1 MKPLELPASKELRR
15 RRRLELVVHLLQIFK
30 GLDSEVLE
38 ELVPEV
44 EWVSLRSGET
54 LFRQGEA
61 AEAVFFVINGRLRV
75 VAEESSG
82 PRVLNEVGPGES
94 LGEMALLTDDVRSA
108 TVYAVRDAQLA
119 RLDEPTFRQFVE
131 KHPAAMKRIAEFV
144 VRRLRLQSSSKSAPR
159 ARLATVAVVP
169 ASPGASVT
177 AFAEGLT
184 SALAQHGPATRLN
197 RWRAD
202 EALGRPGAAELPE
215 EDPDAMRLVQWLNE
229 REAAYRYVVYE
240 ADPSWSGWS
249 ERAIRQADHVLVVAD
264 AHADAALG
272 ANELRMREYGRRGRA
287 PEQSLVLLWKKG
299 SPGPSDSAR
308 WLEPRDYPRHHHV
321 RGSEPADLVRLARV
335 LTGSSVGLVLGG
347 GGARG
352 FAHIGVLRA
361 FQELEI
367 PVDLV
372 GGTSIGAILA
382 ALVAMGR
389 DPAEILDQVR
399 DQFESVFD
407 PTLPIVSL
415 LAGRRIATRLAEAF
429 GGAAIEDLAI
439 PFFCVSTNLTQA
451 TEVVHR
457 RGLLV
462 KAVRA
467 SISLPGILPP
477 VVSGGDL
484 LVDGGMTNNLPI
496 DVMHDAVVGG
506 RVVAVDVSPEVDL
519 HAGDEGGYEVS
530 GWRLLRQRLSP
541 FTQAPPPPYILNV
554 LTRSSLVASIIAERE
569 KQARAAASLY
579 LKIPAEDVKL
589 LAFDAI
595 EEIADRGYEAT
606 RDAVA
611 SWWERCSS
619 AAS

>member
-1 MKPLELPASKELRR
+1 VRPLEQPASKELQRR
-15 RRRLELVVHLLQIFK
+15 RHFELVVHLLQIFK
-30 GLDSEVLE
+30 GLDTEVLE
-38 ELVPEV
+38 ELVPVV
-44 EWVSLRSGET
+44 EWLSLRSGET
-54 LFRQGEA
+54 LFHQGDTA
-61 AEAVFFVINGRLRV
+61 DAVFFVINGRLRV

-82 PRVLNEVGPGES
+82 QRVLNEVGPGES
-94 LGEMALLTDDVRSA
+94 VGEMALLTDDDRSA

-119 RLDEPTFRQFVE
+119 RLDEPTFRQFVD

-144 VRRLRLQSSSKSAPR
+144 VRRLRFQSGSMAAKH

-169 ASPGASVT
+169 ARPGTPVT
-177 AFAEGLT
+177 AFAEGLS
-184 SALAQHGPATRLN
+184 SALAQHGPTSRLN

-202 EALGRPGAAELPE
+202 EAVGRSGAAELPE
-215 EDPDAMRLVQWLNE
+215 QDPDAMRLVQWLNE
-229 REAAYRYVVYE
+229 REASYRYVVYE
-240 ADPSWSGWS
+240 ADANWTGWS

-264 AHADAALG
+264 ALG
-272 ANELRMREYGRRGRA
+272 DPTLGENELRMREYGRRGRA
-287 PEQSLVLLWKKG
+287 PEQSLVLLWRKG
-299 SPGPSDSAR
+299 SPGPSDSNR
-308 WLEPRDYPRHHHV
+308 WLEPRSFPRHYHV
-321 RGSEPADLVRLARV
+321 RGAEPADLLRLARV
-335 LTGSSVGLVLGG
+335 LTGNAVGLVLGG

-361 FQELEI
+361 LQELEI
-367 PVDLV
+367 PIDLV

-389 DPAEILDQVR
+389 DPAEILDHAQK
-399 DQFESVFD
+399 QFGAVFD
-407 PTLPIVSL
+407 PTFPIVSL
-415 LAGRRIATRLAEAF
+415 LAGRRIETRLSEAF
-429 GGAAIEDLAI
+429 GDAAIEDLAI
-439 PFFCVSTNLTQA
+439 PFFCVSTNLTRA

-457 RGLLV
+457 RGLLA

-477 VVSGGDL
+477 VASRGDL

-496 DVMHDAVVGG
+496 DVMHDAVAGG

-519 HAGDEGGYEVS
+519 HAGEEGGYEVS
-530 GWRLLRQRLSP
+530 GWRLLRQRLNP
-541 FTQAPPPPYILNV
+541 FTRASPPPYILNL

-569 KQARAAASLY
+569 KHARAAASLY
-579 LKIPAEDVKL
+579 LKIPVDDVKL

-595 EEIADRGYEAT
+595 EEIADRGYETT

-611 SWWERCSS
+611 SWWERCNS

>member
-1 MKPLELPASKELRR
+1 VKPLELPASKELRR

-264 AHADAALG
+264 AHANAALG

-321 RGSEPADLVRLARV
+321 RGSEAADLVRLARV

-389 DPAEILDQVR
+389 DPAEILDQAR
-399 DQFESVFD
+399 DQFGSVFD

-457 RGLLV
+457 HGPLV